1 MAIKLDSW
9 LEFLLDCLT
18 GSEEGGEWGVG
29 GGRWQMGGGGEGGGG
44 GASIKGPEMIVPVD
58 T

>member
-29 GGRWQMGGGGEGGGG
+29 GGRWQMGGGKGEEEEHPSK
-44 GASIKGPEMIVPVD
+44 AQR
-58 T
+58 

>member
-18 GSEEGGEWGVG
+18 GSEEGGEWEVA
-29 GGRWQMGGGGEGGGG
+29 GGRWGGEGGGG